1 MLLEITLHEIKA
13 VDISEQVRDVIFSGI
28 RVLPAMTNLLSIS
41 AVIVAGICI
50 YYMVKEPTLPAL
62 VEKADPVYDYI
73 IIGGGSAGCVL
84 ASRLSENENNTVL
97 LLEAGNV
104 ETGSMF
110 VSIPA
115 GVAKLFRSSYDWQYF
130 TEPQKQSCQALN
142 EKRSYWA
149 SGKTLGGSSSINFM
163 IYERGNH
170 YNYDEWAAR
179 GCEGWSY
186 DEVLPYFM
194 KSEGNKIEE
203 LENSVYHNTDGPLI
217 ITKAGST
224 PIINHFLGA
233 AKELGYSV
241 GDINGDLV
249 EGFSQA
255 SVTINEGK
263 RWSTSN
269 AFLRPTMERKNL
281 HVLVRALVTKLL
293 MKDNKTEGVQYIR
306 DGIKYTVRAKKEV
319 ILSAGSIQSPKIL
332 MLSGIGPKDH
342 LEKMRIPVIHDLPVG
357 KYLKN
362 HILVWLRANITKD
375 YSMTKSKAM
384 SLKEFMRYQIFKTGF
399 LASPLAVEGVGFLR
413 SGLQPD
419 KMQPDLS
426 LVLQSSIVIGEPEEL
441 NNGFNVNISLIKQT
455 QLLSGPTAADDAEGF
470 KIFVVLVQPK
480 SFGSIELKSTDPQD
494 HPKIYPRFFND
505 ETDFKIIMEGI
516 KVARKMLQ
524 TDAMKELG
532 VEIINELHP
541 ICSQYTFDTDDYWGC
556 LVRYYTFVMYHP
568 TSTCKMGA
576 LNDSSAVV
584 DPQLR
589 VKGVTNLRVVDAS
602 IMPEITS
609 SKTNAPTIM
618 IAEKAVDM
626 ILNREPLKPIRTKR
640 KV

>member
-1 MLLEITLHEIKA
+1 MNLSVYCNVLVTSVA
-13 VDISEQVRDVIFSGI
+13 FDQFSFWCEMNCI

-41 AVIVAGICI
+41 AIIVAGICI

-194 KSEGNKIEE
+194 KSEGNKIKD
-203 LENSVYHNTDGPLI
+203 LENS
-217 ITKAGST
+217 
-224 PIINHFLGA
+224 
-233 AKELGYSV
+233 
-241 GDINGDLV
+241 
-249 EGFSQA
+249 GFSQA
-255 SVTINEGK
+255 SVTINEGI

-269 AFLRPTMERKNL
+269 AFLRPIMERKNL

-306 DGIKYTVRAKKEV
+306 DGIQYTVRVKKEV

-342 LEKMRIPVIHDLPVG
+342 LEKMMIPVIHDLPVG

-384 SLKEFMRYQIFKTGF
+384 SLKEFMRYQFFKTGF

-413 SGLQPD
+413 SGLQPE

-441 NNGFNVNISLIKQT
+441 DNGFNVNISIVKLN
-455 QLLSGPTAADDAEGF
+455 LCLS
-470 KIFVVLVQPK
+470 
-480 SFGSIELKSTDPQD
+480 
-494 HPKIYPRFFND
+494 
-505 ETDFKIIMEGI
+505 
-516 KVARKMLQ
+516 
-524 TDAMKELG
+524 
-532 VEIINELHP
+532 
-541 ICSQYTFDTDDYWGC
+541 YTCASSHHWRA
-556 LVRYYTFVMYHP
+556 LRI
-568 TSTCKMGA
+568 GA
-576 LNDSSAVV
+576 LRIGALRIGALRIGALRIGALRIGALRIGLFSSREIHYND
-584 DPQLR
+584 
-589 VKGVTNLRVVDAS
+589 
-602 IMPEITS
+602 
-609 SKTNAPTIM
+609 
-618 IAEKAVDM
+618 
-626 ILNREPLKPIRTKR
+626 
-640 KV
+640 